1 MTQSMTAY
9 GRQEKSDDRGEVSC
23 EIKSVN
29 HRYLELF
36 ISLPEELQIF
46 EQTLRAKILQRLKR
60 GKIDCNIR
68 YRHSDPDQTSL
79 RLNHVLLDKLIAT
92 VEEVRLKL
100 KQAAPVSPLA
110 LLRWPGVLEGDV
122 ADPEKTEALLLQ
134 LLDQTLD
141 DVVRARQREGSK
153 IKTLILD
160 RCQQAKAGIAK
171 IRFHLPEMI
180 NHQHEKLK
188 QRLRLLNTGIDN
200 IHLENELCELLQKT
214 DVAEEMDRFDAHLD
228 EVHHILDQAG
238 PSGRRLDF
246 LMQEMNREVNTLG
259 AKSAHPDTSS
269 TVIELKLLV
278 EQMREQAQNI
288 E

>member
-36 ISLPEELQIF
+36 ISLPEELRIF

-68 YRHSDPDQTSL
+68 YRHYDPDQTGL
-79 RLNHVLLDKLIAT
+79 LLNHVLLDKLIAT

-100 KQAAPVSPLA
+100 KQAAPVSPLE

-188 QRLRLLNTGIDN
+188 QRLQFLNTGIDN

-269 TVIELKLLV
+269 TVIELKLLI